1 MKTSEISKG
10 ISSQVFEV
18 RRKIG
23 AKLLQF
29 RLEQGLTQ
37 SEAANLCGIS
47 THRIQQIEK
56 GYSLSYRHLALLAR
70 LYGFRYEITLRR

>member
-1 MKTSEISKG
+1 MNTSEISKG

-18 RRKIG
+18 RKEIG

-29 RLEQGLTQ
+29 RLEDGLSQ

-47 THRIQQIEK
+47 KHRIQLIEN

-70 LYGFRYEITLRR
+70 LYGFRYEIILRR

>member
-18 RRKIG
+18 RKEIG

-29 RLEQGLTQ
+29 RLEQGLSQ

-56 GYSLSYRHLALLAR
+56 GYSLSLIAIWLSSPACMASAMR
-70 LYGFRYEITLRR
+70 LP